1 MPRTAVFREIGRARS
16 PGAFAHRTIGP
27 VVSIVRKAG
36 GGIKSIFSRAP
47 SDPTAAREASSSQ
60 PAPAA
65 ADRART
71 KPSEAFRAKHARPI
85 SGARPG
91 SSGPAPPP
99 VPVGASVETRLDD
112 RPHDAAMASVKNS
125 NADDGKKASE
135 SSTKPSQGGGYHYFH
150 DQANRGTAPAAKPK
164 KLSEAEAAA
173 LSAKLEGSGGSGLSS
188 WNTAGTWE
196 ERTHTKWAEGR
207 IGELLV
213 TGDAVGETESAR
225 VKLTSVKKLE
235 GDATVVMVRGK
246 PRHGFDFSLTLT
258 FECVFKEKSKEDGNT
273 DDDDGTDESFTTIK
287 GTVKVPEAS
296 RDVLEDENV
305 DFVCDVDE
313 KKTER
318 RSKEALAVSLLKK
331 SLEPVLLRAFGVLDA
346 ELKLRAES

>member
-1 MPRTAVFREIGRARS
+1 
-16 PGAFAHRTIGP
+16 
-27 VVSIVRKAG
+27 
-36 GGIKSIFSRAP
+36 
-47 SDPTAAREASSSQ
+47 
-60 PAPAA
+60 
-65 ADRART
+65 
-71 KPSEAFRAKHARPI
+71 
-85 SGARPG
+85 
-91 SSGPAPPP
+91 
-99 VPVGASVETRLDD
+99 
-112 RPHDAAMASVKNS
+112 MASVKNS

-135 SSTKPSQGGGYHYFH
+135 SSTKTNHKGGYHYFH
-150 DQANRGTAPAAKPK
+150 DQANRGTAPAAKPVR
-164 KLSEAEAAA
+164 LSEAEAAA

-207 IGELLV
+207 MAELLV
-213 TGDAVGETESAR
+213 TGDAVAETDSAR

-273 DDDDGTDESFTTIK
+273 DDDDGNTEEEAFTTIK

-313 KKTER
+313 KNQKR
-318 RSKEALAVSLLKK
+318 RSKEALAVSLVKK

>member
-1 MPRTAVFREIGRARS
+1 
-16 PGAFAHRTIGP
+16 
-27 VVSIVRKAG
+27 
-36 GGIKSIFSRAP
+36 
-47 SDPTAAREASSSQ
+47 
-60 PAPAA
+60 
-65 ADRART
+65 
-71 KPSEAFRAKHARPI
+71 
-85 SGARPG
+85 
-91 SSGPAPPP
+91 
-99 VPVGASVETRLDD
+99 
-112 RPHDAAMASVKNS
+112 MASVKNS

-135 SSTKPSQGGGYHYFH
+135 SSTKTSGGGGYHYFH
-150 DQANRGTAPAAKPK
+150 DQANRGTAPAAKPVR
-164 KLSEAEAAA
+164 LSEAEAAA

-213 TGDAVGETESAR
+213 TGDAIAETESIR
-225 VKLTSVKKLE
+225 VALTSVKKLE

-258 FECVFKEKSKEDGNT
+258 FECVFKDKKDVVT
-273 DDDDGTDESFTTIK
+273 DDDDGTDEEESFTTIK

-313 KKTER
+313 KKPAR
-318 RSKEALAVSLLKK
+318 RSKEALAVSLVKK

>member
-1 MPRTAVFREIGRARS
+1 
-16 PGAFAHRTIGP
+16 
-27 VVSIVRKAG
+27 
-36 GGIKSIFSRAP
+36 
-47 SDPTAAREASSSQ
+47 
-60 PAPAA
+60 
-65 ADRART
+65 
-71 KPSEAFRAKHARPI
+71 
-85 SGARPG
+85 
-91 SSGPAPPP
+91 
-99 VPVGASVETRLDD
+99 
-112 RPHDAAMASVKNS
+112 MASVKTS

-135 SSTKPSQGGGYHYFH
+135 SSTKTSGGGGYHYFH
-150 DQANRGTAPAAKPK
+150 DQANRGTAPAAKPVR
-164 KLSEAEAAA
+164 LSEAEAAA

-213 TGDAVGETESAR
+213 TGDAIAETESIR
-225 VKLTSVKKLE
+225 VALTSVKKLE

-258 FECVFKEKSKEDGNT
+258 FECVFKDKKDVVT
-273 DDDDGTDESFTTIK
+273 DDDDGTDEEESFTTIK

-313 KKTER
+313 KKPAR
-318 RSKEALAVSLLKK
+318 RSKEALAVSLVKK